1 MSQRRSVGRRK
12 SDVNIDAI
20 VRALGDE
27 LRRQAGSTEHL
38 PGSAKGVSAHFNLA
52 QAVLL
57 LHPQPCDCQPCALAT
72 VVILACCER
81 SERSGVGFD
90 QDLDEECPQE
100 HPVLTLARDLQ
111 KALAQLQTVAGRLD
125 SLIADRRRL
134 QDRANEAAKTGVL
147 RDYAAGTARLC
158 RLVSVISELEGAE
171 HVLLDGF
178 GSVDLRQPFD
188 RKPTQKVLAQWES
201 RLARAGFKPERIA
214 DLVPDG
220 RRVDPQRGRVV
231 DPKQD
236 LKRAAARLRK
246 RAQRLGQ

>member
-1 MSQRRSVGRRK
+1 M
-12 SDVNIDAI
+12 
-20 VRALGDE
+20 
-27 LRRQAGSTEHL
+27 
-38 PGSAKGVSAHFNLA
+38 
-52 QAVLL
+52 
-57 LHPQPCDCQPCALAT
+57 
-72 VVILACCER
+72 
-81 SERSGVGFD
+81 
-90 QDLDEECPQE
+90 
-100 HPVLTLARDLQ
+100 
-111 KALAQLQTVAGRLD
+111 
-125 SLIADRRRL
+125 
-134 QDRANEAAKTGVL
+134 
-147 RDYAAGTARLC
+147 
-158 RLVSVISELEGAE
+158 ISELEGAE

>member
-125 SLIADRRRL
+125 SLNRGS
-134 QDRANEAAKTGVL
+134 EAAPGIGRMKRRKPESFATTPPG
-147 RDYAAGTARLC
+147 RRASADLC
-158 RLVSVISELEGAE
+158 R
-171 HVLLDGF
+171 
-178 GSVDLRQPFD
+178 
-188 RKPTQKVLAQWES
+188 
-201 RLARAGFKPERIA
+201 
-214 DLVPDG
+214 
-220 RRVDPQRGRVV
+220 
-231 DPKQD
+231 
-236 LKRAAARLRK
+236 
-246 RAQRLGQ
+246 